1 MADDRIPKGLLITID
16 GPAGAGKSTVS
27 KKLADIL
34 GYVYLDTG
42 ALYRALALA
51 AQKNN
56 LNPDKEE
63 DLEKLCRKPAI
74 ALIYNGGKLTVIL
87 AGEDVSEEIRSPE
100 ISMLSSYIS
109 AKPMVRESL
118 LEMQRDIGK
127 RGSVV
132 AEGRDMGTVVFPDAD
147 VKFYLD
153 ASPEERASR
162 RHKELLQKGNNL
174 DYEQV
179 CKEMLKRDA
188 DDSSRAVAPLIPAPD
203 AIFVDSTGKSIDE
216 VIVFMLAKT
225 EEKTALTA
233 CLRAAHKQV

>member
-1 MADDRIPKGLLITID
+1 MAGNRIPGGLLITID

-34 GYVYLDTG
+34 GYAYLDTG
-42 ALYRALALA
+42 ALYRALALS

-63 DLEKLCRKPAI
+63 DLEKLCRSPAI
-74 ALIYNGGKLTVIL
+74 ALTYNAGKPTIIL
-87 AGEDVSEEIRSPE
+87 AGEDVSEEIRTPE
-100 ISMLSSYIS
+100 ISMLSSYVS
-109 AKPMVRESL
+109 AKPMVRKSL

-127 RGSVV
+127 KGSVV

-162 RHKELLQKGNNL
+162 RYKELLQKGNNL
-174 DYEQV
+174 NYEQV
-179 CKEMLKRDA
+179 CKEMFKRDA

-203 AIFVDSTGKSIDE
+203 AIYVDSTDKTIDE
-216 VIVFMLAKT
+216 VIAFMLAKIK
-225 EEKTALTA
+225 EKTSL
-233 CLRAAHKQV
+233 KV